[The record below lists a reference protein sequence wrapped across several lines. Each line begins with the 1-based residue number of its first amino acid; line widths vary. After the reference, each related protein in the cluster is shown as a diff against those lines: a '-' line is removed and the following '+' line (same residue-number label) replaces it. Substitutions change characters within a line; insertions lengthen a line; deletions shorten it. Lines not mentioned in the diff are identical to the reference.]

1 MIRDEDRV
9 SVNKI
14 PILGDLPVLGK
25 LFSSTEK
32 QKVKSD
38 VVLTITPRVIRG
50 LAAPEGG
57 VQSFWSGT
65 EETYGTQPLFS
76 PSEAVSRPGV
86 PGEAAP
92 LSSPAQSPPPVSFP
106 PLPPGERPLSVPV
119 PRPPPL
125 GGTRLPFQFPAL
137 PSPPILPGPSTA
149 N

>member
-1 MIRDEDRV
+1 M
-9 SVNKI
+9 NKI
-14 PILGDLPVLGK
+14 PILGDLPMLGK

-65 EETYGTQPLFS
+65 EETYGIQPLFS
-76 PSEAVSRPGV
+76 PSESVSRPGA

-92 LSSPAQSPPPVSFP
+92 LSSPPLPSGERPPALFFPVPAPPSPPESSPSSPPGGRPPVSFP
-106 PLPPGERPLSVPV
+106 L
-119 PRPPPL
+119 
-125 GGTRLPFQFPAL
+125 
-137 PSPPILPGPSTA
+137 SPPILPGPSTP